1 MLKKILSGES
11 CAKCRVCC
19 VFDRDDEWEIPLI
32 SRELADYIRE
42 NFEGEYSVKARK
54 NSFVFDMKY
63 DEDGLTRCP
72 MLTQTGCRL
81 GDSKP
86 FDCKIWPLRVM
97 RLDDMLAITLS
108 PVCDCV
114 SSLPLKQLSD
124 FVNSGIGDAI
134 YKAAEKM
141 PDMIK
146 EYIDGYPILA
156 VRKA

>member
-32 SRELADYIRE
+32 SRELADYIWE

>member
-32 SRELADYIRE
+32 SRELADYIWE

-97 RLDDMLAITLS
+97 RFDDMLAITLS